1 MRDKLGKCMG
11 RLGLI
16 GLVLCFQ
23 LLFLHGY
30 WAFSVHVCSEHA
42 CVCKAF
48 LDDSVAILLLIYSV
62 GVLLL

>member
-1 MRDKLGKCMG
+1 MG

-16 GLVLCFQ
+16 GLVLF
-23 LLFLHGY
+23 LSLHGY
-30 WAFSVHVCSEHA
+30 WAFSVHVCSEHTCA
-42 CVCKAF
+42 CKAF